1 MHVLLFDIDG
11 TLVNTRGSGLQAL
24 KVAFAET
31 FACSPPSHIDTAGR
45 TDRGIAEEL
54 FLAQSIDN
62 THGNWVRFRNA
73 YLRHLA
79 DQMPRHQGVVLPGV
93 VRLLEEL
100 GRRSHVSLGLLTG
113 NVRDGA
119 RIKLSHFGLH
129 EYFRFGGFG
138 ERHPERNAVAEEAL
152 RAARRAISNPVAP
165 DRVWVIGDTV
175 LDIRCARHIGARA
188 VAVATGFQ
196 AKEDLAQHQP
206 DLLLDNLDD
215 AAELLQRL
223 EVGSP

>member
-31 FACSPPSHIDTAGR
+31 FDCPPPETIDTAGR
-45 TDRGIAEEL
+45 TDRGIAQEL

-62 THGNWVRFRNA
+62 SYENWVRFRDA

-79 DQMPRHQGVVLPGV
+79 DQMPRHEGVVLPGV

-100 GRRSHVSLGLLTG
+100 GRRPHVSLGLLTG
-113 NVRDGA
+113 NVADGA
-119 RIKLSHFGLH
+119 RIKLTHFGLH
-129 EYFRFGGFG
+129 DHFGFGGFG

-152 RAARRAISNPVAP
+152 LAARQAVAKPVQL

-175 LDIRCARHIGARA
+175 LDIQCARHIGAKA

-196 AKEDLAQHQP
+196 DKRDLAGQSP
-206 DLLLDNLDD
+206 DILLDDLDD
-215 AAELLQRL
+215 AAELLHQL
-223 EVGSP
+223 EEGS

>member
-31 FACSPPSHIDTAGR
+31 FDCPPPEQINTAGR
-45 TDRGIAEEL
+45 TDRGIAQEL
-54 FLAQSIDN
+54 FSSQSIDN
-62 THGNWVRFRNA
+62 SHGNWVRFRDA

-113 NVRDGA
+113 NVQDGA
-119 RIKLSHFGLH
+119 RIKLTHFGLH
-129 EYFRFGGFG
+129 DYFCFGGFG

-152 RAARRAISNPVAP
+152 QAARQTIANPVAL

-175 LDIRCARHIGARA
+175 LDIQCARHIGAQA

-196 AKEDLAQHQP
+196 DKSDLAGQAP
-206 DLLLDNLDD
+206 DLLLDDLDD
-215 AAELLQRL
+215 SAELLQRL
-223 EVGSP
+223 EEGTE